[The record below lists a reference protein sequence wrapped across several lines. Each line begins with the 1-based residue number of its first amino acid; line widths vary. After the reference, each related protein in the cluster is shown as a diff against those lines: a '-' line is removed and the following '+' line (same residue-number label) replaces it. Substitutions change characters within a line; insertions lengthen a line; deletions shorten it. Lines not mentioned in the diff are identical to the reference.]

1 MTPRPPRVLMVL
13 KRPAGRAGMQIQA
26 ARVARQLAA
35 RGLPVSFVCGR
46 GVEAAGRLGLPA
58 VCLPGHFPRA
68 LYRHLIRHRAEYD
81 VVHVHGFAWEAAA
94 AALAARATGRP
105 LIVKPSTAGPGTSL
119 HRAAGWRGLIR
130 PLVGA
135 VDAWISLSEA
145 TREDLSRLGVR
156 PERVVPLPNG
166 VDSRE
171 FVPLSDAA
179 RAEHR
184 AGLGL
189 PGDAVLLCAVGRLAP
204 HKRMDLLL
212 EAFLSLAAE
221 QPSLHLWLV
230 GSGDQADALSRRAGA
245 HPAGS
250 RVVLVGPAPEE
261 RVRAILQAADVF
273 VLPSQWEGLSNAL
286 LEAMACGAVPISTR
300 VSGAEDLIWDGEN
313 GRLVAPD
320 DEPGLRSALLD
331 VATGREQRARMSAA
345 ARVAACAGF
354 SLAETAGSLIDLY
367 REAVH
372 SSTPAARGVATPDR
386 LPATA
391 RGD

>member
-286 LEAMACGAVPISTR
+286 LEAMACGVATAATR
-300 VSGAEDLIWDGEN
+300 VSGTADVLQDGEN
-313 GRLVAPD
+313 GLLAPPD
-320 DEPGLRSALLD
+320 DPQSLRAALARLAADPGLR
-331 VATGREQRARMSAA
+331 ARLGAA
-345 ARVAACAGF
+345 ARATVVSRY
-354 SLAETAGSLIDLY
+354 SLE
-367 REAVH
+367 
-372 SSTPAARGVATPDR
+372 
-386 LPATA
+386 ATA
-391 RGD
+391 EQLHALYTRLTTAEHGGGQRP